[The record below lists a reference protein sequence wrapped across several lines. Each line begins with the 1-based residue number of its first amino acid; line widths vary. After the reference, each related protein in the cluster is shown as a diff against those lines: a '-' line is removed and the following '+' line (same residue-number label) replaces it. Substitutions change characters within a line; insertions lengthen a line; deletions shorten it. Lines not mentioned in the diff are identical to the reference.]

1 MWLTGGTP
9 IVPSNDQSGVGADE
23 PESASGDL
31 VSSHGAAVE
40 ASTIPVLRFLDLPAD
55 RRGV

>member
-1 MWLTGGTP
+1 M
-9 IVPSNDQSGVGADE
+9 PSNDQSGVGADE